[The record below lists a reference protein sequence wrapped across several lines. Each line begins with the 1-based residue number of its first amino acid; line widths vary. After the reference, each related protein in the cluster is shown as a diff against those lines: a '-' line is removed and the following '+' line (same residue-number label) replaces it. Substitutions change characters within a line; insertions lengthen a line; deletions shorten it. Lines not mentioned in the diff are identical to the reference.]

1 MPKIPTFEARGS
13 IEQLAGTTSNIQ
25 MGLNNT
31 LASALAPVTEMVVN
45 EKIKQN
51 DTQNRTEALRLGNE
65 FTRDLQDIED
75 TIANDNTGL
84 GVNKQ
89 SANAYYKEKTNNLID
104 KFKSQSSNNATA
116 TLFTNNALS
125 AVNRG
130 IFRIDTIVDKNVFK
144 DLGNQ
149 VEQAEKSLITQ
160 ALFNNKDANIVD
172 EFGML
177 GNVNDFDYASLQ
189 TNLTKL
195 YTDAYS
201 GKIPAAN
208 LDAIINDIP
217 SVVQGFQANKDI
229 YDNPSFAYTELN
241 KGENSSVYPDLKVEQ
256 RTKLINKV
264 ETMMAQPMQKEFA
277 NVIFSLQGKG
287 TEQPFDFDFAKKILP
302 PEEYN
307 ELITTYNLAKINAAD
322 VRLIRT
328 LSLSEADEFIES
340 KNFGTPLYEG
350 SADLI
355 TQDKLKQSLIK
366 VRDDTEKQ
374 MLEDPVKLQIDS
386 NPEITELFNDY
397 VNETDNPEIKIS
409 NLKIFTNA
417 IIKDQKKRG
426 IKNNFKILTKEEATN
441 IKNNFLDTTITSED
455 KLKLIEQLKVMYGD
469 ENMGMIVNHLQDE
482 KTPETI
488 LMAIATDSP
497 ELAKDLFNSSTLKQ
511 LSDRANQK
519 EAGQVASLQ
528 KLIAKETEDFGQVI
542 DSQGEGSES
551 KDAKMLRINEA
562 LLKVAL
568 VRMNKNV
575 SADDAVESAAND
587 FLNDYVL
594 NNDLTALIPKTI
606 NKIPVPVVAVQNKA
620 EAILIGIK
628 DKSEGNYLDRFMGE
642 KGYMHYASS
651 LNITNLSEE
660 EVKKQVA
667 FTIRNYSKWLN
678 NSDMTGM
685 VLYSDFSNGLQPVTN
700 SDGQRVEFYF
710 TNLPNQD
717 PTIKDTSSVYP
728 VTGDVLPII
737 PDPFPFDYM
746 NPYDDYFKYNESLI
760 DETIDEGKKN
770 SKFPVN
776 EQSSILKTIGD
787 AIISPVAAADL
798 SKELKEDN
806 TFINISFTEKVTN
819 ARESILNKNNEKINN
834 ENFISIWSKYYR
846 TYMKKINGKDI
857 LMSAKEVENQEKK
870 AMERLNNGNYK
881 VEPDAKPAIISAVKV
896 FKGQYGLSDQKL
908 TKIIEN
914 IGQIESQYIKK
925 KQYNDGP
932 ARSYW
937 QVEPASAIS
946 FVKNASPLLKGNFE
960 KEFAGIERPAG
971 TTVVKHLQS
980 LNKKQM
986 QKLLLDNGN
995 LAATLSLGMFLN
1007 RIK

>member
-1 MPKIPTFEARGS
+1 MPKIPTFTARGS

-277 NVIFSLQGKG
+277 NVIFSLQDKG

-328 LSLSEADEFIES
+328 LSLSEANELIES
-340 KNFGTPLYEG
+340 KKYSTDLYVG
-350 SADLI
+350 SADRI
-355 TQDKLKQSLIK
+355 TQAKLKEGLINA
-366 VRDDTEKQ
+366 RDNTIKE
-374 MLEDPVKLQIDS
+374 METDPVKLQIDS

-441 IKNNFLDTTITSED
+441 IKNNFLDTTITAED
-455 KLKLIEQLKVMYGD
+455 KLKLKEQLIVMYGD
-469 ENMGMIVNHLQDE
+469 ENMGMILNHLQDE
-482 KTPETI
+482 KTSDTI

-497 ELAKDLFNSSTLKQ
+497 ELAKDLFNSSTLKE

-528 KLIAKETEDFGQVI
+528 KLIAKETEDFGQVL

-551 KDAKMLRINEA
+551 KAAKMLRINEA

-594 NNDLTALIPKTI
+594 NDDLTALIPKII
-606 NKIPVPVVAVQNKA
+606 NKIPVPVVAAQNKA

-628 DKSEGNYLDRFMGE
+628 DKSEGNYLDRFMGAD
-642 KGYMHYASS
+642 GYMHYASS

-737 PDPFPFDYM
+737 PDPFPADYM
-746 NPYDDYFKYNESLI
+746 NPYDDYFKYDESLI

-770 SKFPVN
+770 SKFPVEGLSELEFEKQFTGMEN
-776 EQSSILKTIGD
+776 ETANSGIIMSDASNISTLGNNFLTDSNNIKMLSDDEGTELKPYNLKYIVNGKEVIEDFRTVGKGHRITEAEEKSGKIYTFNIDTLTEEQVDIIFKKDLEIAIKNVDKLVTNKNINPTAYSILVQMGFQLGATGLGKFKKTIK
-787 AIISPVAAADL
+787 AINKLDYELASKHMLNNYEGEDYKNISKKIGKTKWHNQTPKRAKKL
-798 SKELKEDN
+798 SKLMALLE
-806 TFINISFTEKVTN
+806 
-819 ARESILNKNNEKINN
+819 NK
-834 ENFISIWSKYYR
+834 S
-846 TYMKKINGKDI
+846 
-857 LMSAKEVENQEKK
+857 Q
-870 AMERLNNGNYK
+870 LNN
-881 VEPDAKPAIISAVKV
+881 V
-896 FKGQYGLSDQKL
+896 
-908 TKIIEN
+908 
-914 IGQIESQYIKK
+914 
-925 KQYNDGP
+925 
-932 ARSYW
+932 
-937 QVEPASAIS
+937 
-946 FVKNASPLLKGNFE
+946 SP
-960 KEFAGIERPAG
+960 
-971 TTVVKHLQS
+971 
-980 LNKKQM
+980 
-986 QKLLLDNGN
+986 
-995 LAATLSLGMFLN
+995 
-1007 RIK
+1007 

>member
-1 MPKIPTFEARGS
+1 MPKIPTFTAKGS

-328 LSLSEADEFIES
+328 LSLSEANELIES
-340 KNFGTPLYEG
+340 KNFGTPLYAG

-355 TQDKLKQSLIK
+355 TQDKLKQGLIK

-417 IIKDQKKRG
+417 IIEDQKKRG
-426 IKNNFKILTKEEATN
+426 IERANLKILTKEEATN

-497 ELAKDLFNSSTLKQ
+497 ELAKDLFNSSTLKE

-528 KLIAKETEDFGQVI
+528 KLIAKKTEDFGQVL

-551 KDAKMLRINEA
+551 KAAKMLRINEA

-594 NNDLTALIPKTI
+594 NDDLTALIPKII
-606 NKIPVPVVAVQNKA
+606 NKIPVPVVAAQNKA

-737 PDPFPFDYM
+737 PDPFPSDYM

-787 AIISPVAAADL
+787 AFISSAGAADL
-798 SKELKEDN
+798 SPSIDK
-806 TFINISFTEKVTN
+806 SFEGYIK
-819 ARESILNKNNEKINN
+819 S
-834 ENFISIWSKYYR
+834 
-846 TYMKKINGKDI
+846 
-857 LMSAKEVENQEKK
+857 VEN
-870 AMERLNNGNYK
+870 A
-881 VEPDAKPAIISAVKV
+881 
-896 FKGQYGLSDQKL
+896 
-908 TKIIEN
+908 
-914 IGQIESQYIKK
+914 
-925 KQYNDGP
+925 
-932 ARSYW
+932 
-937 QVEPASAIS
+937 
-946 FVKNASPLLKGNFE
+946 PLLKGKFKNFRYKS
-960 KEFAGIERPAG
+960 KEGGLDTIAFGHKLTKKE
-971 TTVVKHLQS
+971 
-980 LNKKQM
+980 NKNNKVYQY
-986 QKLLLDNGN
+986 D
-995 LAATLSLGMFLN
+995 LSEINSYYFSRKN
-1007 RIK
+1007 T

>member
-770 SKFPVN
+770 SKFPVEGLLELEFEKQFTGMENETANSGMIMSDASNISTLGNNFLTDSNNVKMLSNDEGTKLKPYNLEYNDLNGKKIKETFRTVGKGHRITEAEEKSGKIYNFNIDTLTEEQVDIIFKKDLEIVIKDVDKLVTNKNINPTAYSILVQMGFQLGTTGLSKFKKTIKAIN
-776 EQSSILKTIGD
+776 EQEYDLASKHMLNNYEGKDYKNTSKEIGKTKWHIQTKTR
-787 AIISPVAAADL
+787 AKDL
-798 SKELKEDN
+798 SK
-806 TFINISFTEKVTN
+806 
-819 ARESILNKNNEKINN
+819 
-834 ENFISIWSKYYR
+834 
-846 TYMKKINGKDI
+846 
-857 LMSAKEVENQEKK
+857 LMASLEKK
-870 AMERLNNGNYK
+870 TSTN
-881 VEPDAKPAIISAVKV
+881 
-896 FKGQYGLSDQKL
+896 
-908 TKIIEN
+908 
-914 IGQIESQYIKK
+914 
-925 KQYNDGP
+925 
-932 ARSYW
+932 
-937 QVEPASAIS
+937 
-946 FVKNASPLLKGNFE
+946 
-960 KEFAGIERPAG
+960 
-971 TTVVKHLQS
+971 
-980 LNKKQM
+980 
-986 QKLLLDNGN
+986 
-995 LAATLSLGMFLN
+995 
-1007 RIK
+1007 

>member
-1 MPKIPTFEARGS
+1 MPKIPTFTAKGS

-45 EKIKQN
+45 NKIKQN

-65 FTRDLQDIED
+65 FTRKMTTLEE

-89 SANAYYKEKTNNLID
+89 SANAYYKEQTNNFISQ
-104 KFKSQSSNNATA
+104 FKLQASNNATA

-130 IFRIDTIVDKNVFK
+130 IFRIDTIVDKNVFL

-149 VEQAEKSLITQ
+149 VEQAETSLITQ
-160 ALFNNKDANIVD
+160 ALFNNKDANVVD

-208 LDAIINDIP
+208 LNGMINSIP
-217 SVVQGFQANKDI
+217 SLVQGFQANKDI

-277 NVIFSLQGKG
+277 NVVFSLQDKG

-302 PEEYN
+302 IETYN
-307 ELITTYNLAKINAAD
+307 ELKTTYDLAKINAED

-328 LSLSEADEFIES
+328 SSLSEANKLIES
-340 KNFGTPLYEG
+340 KNFNTDSYVGL
-350 SADLI
+350 ADRI
-355 TQDKLKQSLIK
+355 TQAKLKEGLINA
-366 VRDDTEKQ
+366 RDNTIKE
-374 MLEDPVKLQIDS
+374 METDPVKLQIDTS
-386 NPEITELFNDY
+386 PEIAELVNDYRTETNPEVKL
-397 VNETDNPEIKIS
+397 S
-409 NLKIFTNA
+409 NLKILTNA
-417 IIKDQKKRG
+417 IIEDQKKRG
-426 IKNNFKILTKEEATN
+426 TERANLKILTKEEATN
-441 IKNNFLDTTITSED
+441 IKNNFLDTTITAED
-455 KLKLIEQLKVMYGD
+455 KLKLKEQLIVSYGD
-469 ENMGMIVNHLQDE
+469 EKMGMILNHLQDE
-482 KTPETI
+482 KTSDTI

-497 ELAKDLFNSSTLKQ
+497 ELAKDLFNSSSLAELKTLA
-511 LSDRANQK
+511 DQK
-519 EAGQVASLQ
+519 KTGQVTTLQ
-528 KLIAKETEDFGQVI
+528 TLIAKKTENFGQVL

-551 KDAKMLRINEA
+551 KAAKMLRINEA

-594 NNDLTALIPKTI
+594 NDDLTALIPKII
-606 NKIPVPVVAVQNKA
+606 NKIPVPVVAAQNKA

-628 DKSEGNYLDRFMGE
+628 NKSEGNYLDRFMGE

-737 PDPFPFDYM
+737 PDPFPADYM
-746 NPYDDYFKYNESLI
+746 NPYDDYFKYDESLI

-770 SKFPVN
+770 SKF
-776 EQSSILKTIGD
+776 SLGD
-787 AIISPVAAADL
+787 VLISPVGAADL
-798 SKELKEDN
+798 SPSIDK
-806 TFINISFTEKVTN
+806 SFEGYIK
-819 ARESILNKNNEKINN
+819 S
-834 ENFISIWSKYYR
+834 
-846 TYMKKINGKDI
+846 
-857 LMSAKEVENQEKK
+857 VEN
-870 AMERLNNGNYK
+870 A
-881 VEPDAKPAIISAVKV
+881 
-896 FKGQYGLSDQKL
+896 
-908 TKIIEN
+908 
-914 IGQIESQYIKK
+914 
-925 KQYNDGP
+925 
-932 ARSYW
+932 
-937 QVEPASAIS
+937 
-946 FVKNASPLLKGNFE
+946 PLLKGKFKNFRHKSEEGGLDTIAFGHKLTKKENKNNKVYQYDLSEINSSTSPE
-960 KEFAGIERPAG
+960 KILEISNDILRQDLEKTEKILITTHGNKFINLDSRRKQMLIDMQFNVTDFNKPNVFPNFKKALFAGDEDGMKKEYIRGFYPSEKDR
-971 TTVVKHLQS
+971 K
-980 LNKKQM
+980 NKTNFQ
-986 QKLLLDNGN
+986 
-995 LAATLSLGMFLN
+995 TLSRNEFFKKYFLD
-1007 RIK
+1007 K

>member
-1 MPKIPTFEARGS
+1 MPKIPTFTAKGS

-45 EKIKQN
+45 NKIKQN

-65 FTRDLQDIED
+65 FTRKMTTLEE

-89 SANAYYKEKTNNLID
+89 SANAYYKEQTNNFISQ
-104 KFKSQSSNNATA
+104 FKLQASNNATA

-130 IFRIDTIVDKNVFK
+130 IFRIDTIVDKNVFL

-149 VEQAEKSLITQ
+149 VEQAETSLITQ
-160 ALFNNKDANIVD
+160 ALFNNKDANVVD

-208 LDAIINDIP
+208 LNGIINNIP
-217 SVVQGFQANKDI
+217 SLVQGFQANKDI

-241 KGENSSVYPDLKVEQ
+241 KGENSLVYPDLKVKE
-256 RTKLINKV
+256 RTELINKV
-264 ETMMAQPMQKEFA
+264 KIMMAQPMQKEFA

-302 PEEYN
+302 IETYN
-307 ELITTYNLAKINAAD
+307 ELKTTYDLAKINAED

-328 LSLSEADEFIES
+328 SSLSEANKLIES
-340 KNFGTPLYEG
+340 KNFGTPLYAG

-355 TQDKLKQSLIK
+355 TQDKLRQDLIK

-386 NPEITELFNDY
+386 NPEIAKLFNDY

-417 IIKDQKKRG
+417 IIEDQKKRE
-426 IKNNFKILTKEEATN
+426 IERANLKILTKEEATN
-441 IKNNFLDTTITSED
+441 IKNNFLKTSITSED

-488 LMAIATDSP
+488 LMAISTDSV
-497 ELAKDLFNSSTLKQ
+497 ELSKDLFDSSSLAELKTLA
-511 LSDRANQK
+511 DQK
-519 EAGQVASLQ
+519 KTGQVTTLQ
-528 KLIAKETEDFGQVI
+528 TLIAKKTEDFGQVL

-551 KDAKMLRINEA
+551 KAAKMLRINEA
-562 LLKVAL
+562 LLKATL

-575 SADDAVESAAND
+575 SAEDAVESAAND
-587 FLNDYVL
+587 FLGDYVF

-606 NKIPVPVVAVQNKA
+606 NKIPVPVVAAQNKA

-737 PDPFPFDYM
+737 PDPFPADYM
-746 NPYDDYFKYNESLI
+746 NPYDDYFKYDESLI

-787 AIISPVAAADL
+787 AFISSAGAAGMDTSWRQNKVIQKII
-798 SKELKEDN
+798 KEEP
-806 TFINISFTEKVTN
+806 II
-819 ARESILNKNNEKINN
+819 EKIIMAESSGNAATPDSPDGARGLMQIMKN
-834 ENFISIWSKYYR
+834 TAEKDTGFGVNYNLTYEELFDPEKNVKYGAKYYKGLKKYYGNDR
-846 TYMKKINGKDI
+846 DALIAYNWGHRNYQSFKKLGYWIEKKGKKKIK
-857 LMSAKEVENQEKK
+857 
-870 AMERLNNGNYK
+870 NYK
-881 VEPDAKPAIISAVKV
+881 LPEETRNYLK
-896 FKGQYGLSDQKL
+896 
-908 TKIIEN
+908 N
-914 IGQIESQYIKK
+914 ILGT
-925 KQYNDGP
+925 ND
-932 ARSYW
+932 
-937 QVEPASAIS
+937 
-946 FVKNASPLLKGNFE
+946 
-960 KEFAGIERPAG
+960 
-971 TTVVKHLQS
+971 
-980 LNKKQM
+980 
-986 QKLLLDNGN
+986 
-995 LAATLSLGMFLN
+995 
-1007 RIK
+1007 

>member
-1 MPKIPTFEARGS
+1 MPKIPTFTAKGS

-31 LASALAPVTEMVVN
+31 LANALAPVTEMVVN

-277 NVIFSLQGKG
+277 NVVFSLQDKG

-328 LSLSEADEFIES
+328 LSLSEANELIES
-340 KNFGTPLYEG
+340 KKYSTDLYVG
-350 SADLI
+350 SADRI
-355 TQDKLKQSLIK
+355 TQAKLKEGLINA
-366 VRDDTEKQ
+366 RDNTIKE
-374 MLEDPVKLQIDS
+374 METDPVKLQIDS

-441 IKNNFLDTTITSED
+441 IKNNFLDTTITAED

-488 LMAIATDSP
+488 LMAISTDSV
-497 ELAKDLFNSSTLKQ
+497 ELSKDLFNSSTLKE

-528 KLIAKETEDFGQVI
+528 KLIAKETEDFGQVL

-551 KDAKMLRINEA
+551 KAAKMLRINEA

-606 NKIPVPVVAVQNKA
+606 NKIPVPVVAAQNKA

-737 PDPFPFDYM
+737 PDPFPADYM
-746 NPYDDYFKYNESLI
+746 NPYDDYFKYDESLI

-770 SKFPVN
+770 SKFPVEGLSELEFEKQFTGMEN
-776 EQSSILKTIGD
+776 ETANSGMIMSDASNISTLGNNFLTDSNNIKMLSNDEGTKLKPYNLEYNDLNGKKIKETFRTVGKGHRITEAEEKSGKIYNFNIDTLTEEQVDIIFKKDLEIVIKDVDKLVTNKNINPTAYSILVQMGFQLGTTGLSKFKKTIK
-787 AIISPVAAADL
+787 AINKLDYELASKHMLNNYEGEDYKNISKEIGKTKWHNQTPKRAKKL
-798 SKELKEDN
+798 SK
-806 TFINISFTEKVTN
+806 
-819 ARESILNKNNEKINN
+819 
-834 ENFISIWSKYYR
+834 
-846 TYMKKINGKDI
+846 
-857 LMSAKEVENQEKK
+857 LMASLEKK
-870 AMERLNNGNYK
+870 
-881 VEPDAKPAIISAVKV
+881 S
-896 FKGQYGLSDQKL
+896 QL
-908 TKIIEN
+908 TN
-914 IGQIESQYIKK
+914 ES
-925 KQYNDGP
+925 P
-932 ARSYW
+932 
-937 QVEPASAIS
+937 
-946 FVKNASPLLKGNFE
+946 
-960 KEFAGIERPAG
+960 
-971 TTVVKHLQS
+971 
-980 LNKKQM
+980 
-986 QKLLLDNGN
+986 
-995 LAATLSLGMFLN
+995 
-1007 RIK
+1007 

>member
-1 MPKIPTFEARGS
+1 MPKIPTFTAKGS

-45 EKIKQN
+45 NKIKQN

-65 FTRDLQDIED
+65 FTRKMTTLEE

-89 SANAYYKEKTNNLID
+89 SANAYYKEQTNNFISQ
-104 KFKSQSSNNATA
+104 FKLQASNNATA

-130 IFRIDTIVDKNVFK
+130 IFRIDTIVDKNVFL

-149 VEQAEKSLITQ
+149 VEQAETSLITQ
-160 ALFNNKDANIVD
+160 ALFNNKDANVVD

-208 LDAIINDIP
+208 LNGIINNIP
-217 SVVQGFQANKDI
+217 SLVQGFQANKDI

-241 KGENSSVYPDLKVEQ
+241 KGENSLVYPDLKVKE
-256 RTKLINKV
+256 RTELINKV
-264 ETMMAQPMQKEFA
+264 KIMMAQPMQKEFA

-302 PEEYN
+302 IETYN
-307 ELITTYNLAKINAAD
+307 ELKTTYDLAKINAED

-328 LSLSEADEFIES
+328 SSLSEANKLIES
-340 KNFGTPLYEG
+340 KNFGTPLYAG

-355 TQDKLKQSLIK
+355 TQDKLRQDLIK

-386 NPEITELFNDY
+386 NPEIAKLFNDY
-397 VNETDNPEIKIS
+397 VNETDNSEIKIS

-417 IIKDQKKRG
+417 IIEDQKKRE
-426 IKNNFKILTKEEATN
+426 IERANLKILTKEEATN
-441 IKNNFLDTTITSED
+441 IKNNFLKTSITSED

-488 LMAIATDSP
+488 LMAISTDSV
-497 ELAKDLFNSSTLKQ
+497 ELSKDLFDSSSLAELKTLA
-511 LSDRANQK
+511 DQK
-519 EAGQVASLQ
+519 KTGQVTTLQ
-528 KLIAKETEDFGQVI
+528 TLIAKKTEDFGQVL

-551 KDAKMLRINEA
+551 KAAKMLRINEA
-562 LLKVAL
+562 LLKATL

-575 SADDAVESAAND
+575 SAEDAVESAAND
-587 FLNDYVL
+587 FLGDYVF

-606 NKIPVPVVAVQNKA
+606 NKIPVPVVAAQNKA

-737 PDPFPFDYM
+737 PDPFPADYM
-746 NPYDDYFKYNESLI
+746 NPYDDYFKYDESLI

-787 AIISPVAAADL
+787 AFISSAGAAEIDTSWRQNKVIQKIIKEEPIIEKIIMAESSGNAATPDSPVGARGLMQIMKNTAELDTGFGVNYNL
-798 SKELKEDN
+798 SYEELSDP
-806 TFINISFTEKVTN
+806 EKNVTYG
-819 ARESILNKNNEKINN
+819 A
-834 ENFISIWSKYYR
+834 KYYKGLKKYYGNDR
-846 TYMKKINGKDI
+846 DALIAYNWGHRRYQSFKKLGYWIETKDKKKIKHYKLPEETRNYLKNI
-857 LMSAKEVENQEKK
+857 L
-870 AMERLNNGNYK
+870 G
-881 VEPDAKPAIISAVKV
+881 
-896 FKGQYGLSDQKL
+896 
-908 TKIIEN
+908 T
-914 IGQIESQYIKK
+914 
-925 KQYNDGP
+925 ND
-932 ARSYW
+932 
-937 QVEPASAIS
+937 
-946 FVKNASPLLKGNFE
+946 
-960 KEFAGIERPAG
+960 
-971 TTVVKHLQS
+971 
-980 LNKKQM
+980 
-986 QKLLLDNGN
+986 
-995 LAATLSLGMFLN
+995 
-1007 RIK
+1007 

>member
-277 NVIFSLQGKG
+277 NVIFSLQDKG

-328 LSLSEADEFIES
+328 LSLSEANELIES
-340 KNFGTPLYEG
+340 KKYSTDLYVG
-350 SADLI
+350 SADRI
-355 TQDKLKQSLIK
+355 TQAKLKEGLINA
-366 VRDDTEKQ
+366 RDNTIKE
-374 MLEDPVKLQIDS
+374 METDPVKLQIDS

-441 IKNNFLDTTITSED
+441 IKNNFLDTTITAED
-455 KLKLIEQLKVMYGD
+455 KLKLKEQLIVMYGD
-469 ENMGMIVNHLQDE
+469 ENMGMILNHLQDE
-482 KTPETI
+482 KTSDTI

-497 ELAKDLFNSSTLKQ
+497 ELAKDLFNSSTLKE

-528 KLIAKETEDFGQVI
+528 KLIAKETEDFGQVL

-551 KDAKMLRINEA
+551 KAAKMLRINEA

-606 NKIPVPVVAVQNKA
+606 NKIPVPVVAAQNKA

-737 PDPFPFDYM
+737 PDPFPADYM
-746 NPYDDYFKYNESLI
+746 NPYDDYFKYDESLI

-770 SKFPVN
+770 SKF
-776 EQSSILKTIGD
+776 SLKD
-787 AIISPVAAADL
+787 FSIISEVKADMVTLQDKALANPDLKKRIKKFEGVGSKSLNTPYQLEYTVDGKKIKEDFYTVGHGHKLPKDAEIREYSDEEINNFFQEDLKIATERVNKLGELNKINLNKIDQDAYDILVEMALNMGSNPNAKPGEKKGLFGFTKTLEAIKNGEYELASNHMLYNFEGKNYKDISKKIGKTDWYKQVKENRAKKL
-798 SKELKEDN
+798 SK
-806 TFINISFTEKVTN
+806 
-819 ARESILNKNNEKINN
+819 
-834 ENFISIWSKYYR
+834 
-846 TYMKKINGKDI
+846 
-857 LMSAKEVENQEKK
+857 LMASLEKK
-870 AMERLNNGNYK
+870 
-881 VEPDAKPAIISAVKV
+881 S
-896 FKGQYGLSDQKL
+896 QL
-908 TKIIEN
+908 TN
-914 IGQIESQYIKK
+914 ES
-925 KQYNDGP
+925 P
-932 ARSYW
+932 
-937 QVEPASAIS
+937 
-946 FVKNASPLLKGNFE
+946 
-960 KEFAGIERPAG
+960 
-971 TTVVKHLQS
+971 
-980 LNKKQM
+980 
-986 QKLLLDNGN
+986 
-995 LAATLSLGMFLN
+995 
-1007 RIK
+1007 